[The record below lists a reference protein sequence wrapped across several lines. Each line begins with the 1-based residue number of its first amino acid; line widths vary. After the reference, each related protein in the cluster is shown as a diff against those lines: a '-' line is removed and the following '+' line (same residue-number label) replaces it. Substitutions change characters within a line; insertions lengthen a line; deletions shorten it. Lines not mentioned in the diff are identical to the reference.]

1 MSFYDDI
8 MESDHKVNE
17 LLEGFESG
25 RIPLLEFIRSVNRLR
40 EESDVI
46 ICDPS
51 LGKAVVTCFGR
62 HSEGRDLMAAL
73 LTIQGFSVIVVDRD
87 AELKDIVEECMDPK
101 VTVLC
106 MSVQTTYDCP
116 EVLDISEMLK
126 EAGIRERIVLNIG
139 GAAIS
144 DKIAEKAECDI
155 YSNSAGRSVR
165 LIKDEVRRR
174 SSARATSFYPF
185 SL

>member
-1 MSFYDDI
+1 
-8 MESDHKVNE
+8 MESDRRVNE

-25 RIPLLEFIRSVNRLR
+25 RVPLLEFIRSVNRLR
-40 EESDVI
+40 EEGDVI
-46 ICDPS
+46 ICDPT
-51 LGKAVVTCFGR
+51 LGTAVVTCFGR

-73 LTIQGFSVIVVDRD
+73 LTMQGFSVIPADRD
-87 AELKDIVEECMDPK
+87 AKLSEIVELCKSPD

-126 EAGIRERIVLNIG
+126 EAGIRDRIVLNIG

-144 DKIAEKAECDI
+144 DKIAEKAECDV
-155 YSNSAGRSVR
+155 YSNSAARSVR
-165 LIKDEVRRR
+165 MIKEEVRRR
-174 SSARATSFYPF
+174 TSQ
-185 SL
+185 

>member
-1 MSFYDDI
+1 MPFTTGN
-8 MESDHKVNE
+8 MEPDRRIDE
-17 LLEGFESG
+17 LLEGFETG
-25 RIPLLEFIRSVNRLR
+25 KVPLLEFIRSVNRLR
-40 EESDVI
+40 EEGGVI

-51 LGKAVVTCFGR
+51 LGKAAVTCFGR

-73 LTIQGFSVIVVDRD
+73 LTMQGFEVIVVDRD
-87 AELKDIVEECMDPK
+87 AQLADIVDICRNPE

-126 EAGIRERIVLNIG
+126 EAGIRKRIILNIG

-144 DKIAEKAECDI
+144 DKIAERAGCDV
-155 YSNSAGRSVR
+155 YSDSAARSVR
-165 LIKDEVRRR
+165 LIKDEVLRR
-174 SSARATSFYPF
+174 SSARAPGRFPPVF
-185 SL
+185 

>member
-1 MSFYDDI
+1 
-8 MESDHKVNE
+8 MESDHRVNE

-40 EESDVI
+40 EEGDVI

-73 LTIQGFSVIVVDRD
+73 LTMQGFSVIVIDRD
-87 AELKDIVEECMDPK
+87 AELKDIVEECMDPE

-126 EAGIRERIVLNIG
+126 
-139 GAAIS
+139 
-144 DKIAEKAECDI
+144 
-155 YSNSAGRSVR
+155 
-165 LIKDEVRRR
+165 
-174 SSARATSFYPF
+174 
-185 SL
+185 